1 MKIKTGIMYYF
12 IALIFLFF
20 TSTLNIKTS
29 RPPLIVRNTQEN
41 LILLHEK
48 QPIQNYVSA
57 NLTDNGNTDVAVW
70 RDFLPE
76 VLIESSVQEEK
87 IITHEKIENKQ
98 YKKPLYTI
106 LSRYRERVLRI
117 WYILSFLNNN
127 YKKMEEKNVKCKREN
142 GIGRI
147 RINEW

>member
-1 MKIKTGIMYYF
+1 MFTQREVVFKMKIKTGIVYYF
-12 IALIFLFF
+12 MAFVFLFF
-20 TSTLNIKTS
+20 TSTLNIKTT
-29 RPPLIVRNTQEN
+29 RPPLIVRSTQEN

-117 WYILSFLNNN
+117 
-127 YKKMEEKNVKCKREN
+127 
-142 GIGRI
+142 
-147 RINEW
+147 

>member
-1 MKIKTGIMYYF
+1 MKIKTGIVYYF
-12 IALIFLFF
+12 MAFVFLFF
-20 TSTLNIKTS
+20 TSTLNIKTTS
-29 RPPLIVRNTQEN
+29 PPLIVRSTEEN

-57 NLTDNGNTDVAVW
+57 NLTDNNNTDVAVW
-70 RDFLPE
+70 KDFLPE
-76 VLIESSVQEEK
+76 ILIESNIQEEK

-127 YKKMEEKNVKCKREN
+127 YKKWRNKNVKCKREN
-142 GIGRI
+142 RIGRI
-147 RINEW
+147 RINE

>member
-1 MKIKTGIMYYF
+1 MFTQKEVVFKMKIKTGIMYYF

-57 NLTDNGNTDVAVW
+57 NLTNNNNTDVAVW
-70 RDFLPE
+70 KDFLPE
-76 VLIESSVQEEK
+76 ILIENSFQEEK
-87 IITHEKIENKQ
+87 IIIHEKIENKQ
-98 YKKPLYTI
+98 DKKPLYTI
-106 LSRYRERVLRI
+106 LSRYQERVLRI
-117 WYILSFLNNN
+117 
-127 YKKMEEKNVKCKREN
+127 
-142 GIGRI
+142 
-147 RINEW
+147 

>member
-1 MKIKTGIMYYF
+1 MFTQREVVFKMKIKTGIMYYF

-29 RPPLIVRNTQEN
+29 RPPLIVRSTQEN

-57 NLTDNGNTDVAVW
+57 NLTDNNNTDVAVW
-70 RDFLPE
+70 KDFLPE
-76 VLIESSVQEEK
+76 ILTENSFQEEK
-87 IITHEKIENKQ
+87 IIIHKKIENKQ

-106 LSRYRERVLRI
+106 LSRYQERVLRI
-117 WYILSFLNNN
+117 
-127 YKKMEEKNVKCKREN
+127 
-142 GIGRI
+142 
-147 RINEW
+147 

>member
-1 MKIKTGIMYYF
+1 MKIKTGIVYYF
-12 IALIFLFF
+12 MAFVFLFF
-20 TSTLNIKTS
+20 TSTLNIKTTS
-29 RPPLIVRNTQEN
+29 PPLIVRSTQEN

-57 NLTDNGNTDVAVW
+57 NLTDNNNTDVAVW
-70 RDFLPE
+70 KDFLPE
-76 VLIESSVQEEK
+76 ILIESNIQEEK

-127 YKKMEEKNVKCKREN
+127 YKKWRNKNGKCKREN
-142 GIGRI
+142 RIGRI
-147 RINEW
+147 RINE

>member
-1 MKIKTGIMYYF
+1 MKIKTGIVYYF
-12 IALIFLFF
+12 MAFVFLFF
-20 TSTLNIKTS
+20 TSTLNIKTTS
-29 RPPLIVRNTQEN
+29 PPLIVRSTEEN

-57 NLTDNGNTDVAVW
+57 NLTDNNNTDVAVW
-70 RDFLPE
+70 KDFLPE
-76 VLIESSVQEEK
+76 ILIESSIQEEK

-127 YKKMEEKNVKCKREN
+127 YKKWRNKNVKCKREN
-142 GIGRI
+142 RIGRI
-147 RINEW
+147 RINE

>member
-20 TSTLNIKTS
+20 TSTLNIKTT
-29 RPPLIVRNTQEN
+29 RPPLVERNTQEN

-48 QPIQNYVSA
+48 QPIQNYIFA
-57 NLTDNGNTDVAVW
+57 NLTDNNNTDVAVW

-76 VLIESSVQEEK
+76 ILTENSFQEEK
-87 IITHEKIENKQ
+87 IIIHEKIENKQ

-106 LSRYRERVLRI
+106 LSRYQERVLRI
-117 WYILSFLNNN
+117 
-127 YKKMEEKNVKCKREN
+127 
-142 GIGRI
+142 
-147 RINEW
+147 

>member
-1 MKIKTGIMYYF
+1 MKIKTGIVYYF
-12 IALIFLFF
+12 MAFVFFFF
-20 TSTLNIKTS
+20 TSTLNIKTTS
-29 RPPLIVRNTQEN
+29 PPLIVRSTQEN

-57 NLTDNGNTDVAVW
+57 NLTDNNNTDVAVW
-70 RDFLPE
+70 KDFLPE
-76 VLIESSVQEEK
+76 ILIESSIQEEK

-117 WYILSFLNNN
+117 
-127 YKKMEEKNVKCKREN
+127 
-142 GIGRI
+142 
-147 RINEW
+147 

>member
-1 MKIKTGIMYYF
+1 MKIKTGIVYYF
-12 IALIFLFF
+12 MAFVFLFF
-20 TSTLNIKTS
+20 TSTLNIKTTS
-29 RPPLIVRNTQEN
+29 PPLIVRSTQEN

-57 NLTDNGNTDVAVW
+57 NLTDNNNTDVAVW
-70 RDFLPE
+70 KDFLPE
-76 VLIESSVQEEK
+76 ILIESSIQEEK

-117 WYILSFLNNN
+117 WYSLSFLNNN
-127 YKKMEEKNVKCKREN
+127 YKKWRNKNVKCKREN
-142 GIGRI
+142 RIGRI
-147 RINEW
+147 RINE

>member
-1 MKIKTGIMYYF
+1 MFTQREVVFKVKKKAGILNYF
-12 IALIFLFF
+12 MIFVFLFF
-20 TSTLNIKTS
+20 TSTLNIKTT
-29 RPPLIVRNTQEN
+29 RPPLVERNTQEN

-117 WYILSFLNNN
+117 
-127 YKKMEEKNVKCKREN
+127 
-142 GIGRI
+142 
-147 RINEW
+147 

>member
-1 MKIKTGIMYYF
+1 MKIKTGIVYYF
-12 IALIFLFF
+12 MAFVFLFF
-20 TSTLNIKTS
+20 TSTLNIKTTS
-29 RPPLIVRNTQEN
+29 PPLIVRSTQEN

-57 NLTDNGNTDVAVW
+57 NLTDNNNTDVAVW
-70 RDFLPE
+70 KDFLPE
-76 VLIESSVQEEK
+76 ILIESNIQEEK

-127 YKKMEEKNVKCKREN
+127 YKKWRNKNVKCKREN
-142 GIGRI
+142 RIGRI
-147 RINEW
+147 RINE

>member
-1 MKIKTGIMYYF
+1 MKIKTGIVYYF
-12 IALIFLFF
+12 MAFVFFFF
-20 TSTLNIKTS
+20 TSTLNIKTTS
-29 RPPLIVRNTQEN
+29 PPLIVRSTQEN

-57 NLTDNGNTDVAVW
+57 NLTDNNNTDVAVW
-70 RDFLPE
+70 KDFLPE
-76 VLIESSVQEEK
+76 ILIESSIQEEK

-127 YKKMEEKNVKCKREN
+127 YKKWRNKNVKCKREN
-142 GIGRI
+142 RIGRI
-147 RINEW
+147 RINE

>member
-1 MKIKTGIMYYF
+1 MKIKTGIVYYF
-12 IALIFLFF
+12 MAFVFLFF
-20 TSTLNIKTS
+20 TSTLNIKTTS
-29 RPPLIVRNTQEN
+29 PPLIVRSTQEN

-57 NLTDNGNTDVAVW
+57 NLTDNNNTDVAVW
-70 RDFLPE
+70 KDFLPE
-76 VLIESSVQEEK
+76 ILEEK

-117 WYILSFLNNN
+117 
-127 YKKMEEKNVKCKREN
+127 
-142 GIGRI
+142 
-147 RINEW
+147 